1 MSGTDSTHSGKV
13 LVQLLNEI
21 TVVRTVARFWSSC

>member
-21 TVVRTVARFWSSC
+21 TVVVAWHKQKG